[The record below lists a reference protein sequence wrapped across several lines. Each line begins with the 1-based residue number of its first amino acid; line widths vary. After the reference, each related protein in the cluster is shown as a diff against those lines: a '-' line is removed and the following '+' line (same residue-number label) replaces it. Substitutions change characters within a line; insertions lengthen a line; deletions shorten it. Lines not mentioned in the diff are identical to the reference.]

1 MINRSGQLL
10 ISGAIVAIF
19 GMAAIGP
26 AMAMPIDPE
35 TYSDI
40 PGVDSNGRLDIR
52 QVLDS
57 ATDMEVRLTRQIML
71 LQRQIND
78 LQDQI
83 DDLRDGEVE

>member
-1 MINRSGQLL
+1 MINRSGWLS
-10 ISGAIVAIF
+10 IRGAIVAIF
-19 GMAAIGP
+19 GMATIGS

-35 TYSDI
+35 TYADI